1 MSGSFATGTSPAAAV
16 SAPLAALASREDFSR
31 AQEHHRLG
39 RVRQAERI
47 LLRLL
52 EEDQLNAPALH
63 LLGLISAEGGN
74 AAAGAALIGRAI
86 QIAGPAADWCV
97 HLSTILEHLNNLPG
111 ATAAL
116 RQALEVMPADADIAF
131 RLANLLTRC
140 GHLEEAAE
148 RYRRAV
154 ELRPAFAE
162 SWFNL
167 GVVLSMRSENGEAAH
182 AYAKAIEYKD
192 DYAEAHNNLGILL
205 HADGY
210 LELASEC
217 YEKAVDIRPSYL
229 DARYNLGL
237 SHQHQGRIEQAEEV
251 YRQVIAQNS
260 GHDDAHNNLGN
271 VLLAQRRIDE
281 ARLSYQRS
289 ISISPDKAEAHWNLG
304 VAELLAGNFRDGWRE
319 YEWRLRESRR
329 YTSIPAWMGEPL
341 SGRRIL
347 VWAEQGLGDS
357 IQMIRFTAKLAEA
370 GAHVVVECQRPLERL
385 FENLAGVSEVVV
397 RGAKIPPVDYQIA
410 MMSLPG
416 AFETDAAA
424 LPGPMPYL
432 SADRALVGQWRYRLS
447 DYAAPRI
454 GLAWAGNSNHAND
467 RNRSIDPAMFSRLA
481 VQESAMGTTA
491 SFFTVQPD
499 AQAPEGVY
507 SLGEHIECFA
517 DTAAL
522 ISELDLL
529 ITVDTAVAHLAGAMD
544 RPVWTLLPH
553 VPDWRWMLEGDG
565 SPWYPSM
572 RLYRQRSRGDWAGV
586 FERVST
592 ALRDTFNG

>member
-1 MSGSFATGTSPAAAV
+1 MGGSFATGTSPAAAV
-16 SAPLAALASREDFSR
+16 SAPLAALTRREDFSR

-39 RVRQAERI
+39 RVRQAERL

-52 EEDQLNAPALH
+52 EEDQLHAPALH

-86 QIAGPAADWCV
+86 QIAGPSADWCV

-116 RQALEVMPADADIAF
+116 RQALEVKPADADIAF

-167 GVVLSMRSENGEAAH
+167 GVVLSMRNENGEAAH

-217 YEKAVDIRPSYL
+217 YEKAVEIRPAYL

-260 GHDDAHNNLGN
+260 DHDDAHNNLGN

-281 ARLSYQRS
+281 ARLSYRRS

-329 YTSIPAWMGEPL
+329 YTSIPVWAGEPL
-341 SGRRIL
+341 PGRRIL

-357 IQMIRFTAKLAEA
+357 IQMIRFARQLAEA

-385 FENLAGVSEVVV
+385 FENLPGVGEVVV
-397 RGAKIPPVDYQIA
+397 RGAKIPPVDCQIA

-416 AFETDAAA
+416 ALAIDAAA
-424 LPGPMPYL
+424 LPGPMPYVT
-432 SADRALVGQWRYRLS
+432 ADRSLARQWRNRLS

-454 GLAWAGNSNHAND
+454 GLAWAGNSHHAND

-481 VQESAMGTTA
+481 VQQTAMGM

-522 ISELDLL
+522 MSELDLI

-544 RPVWTLLPH
+544 RPVWTLLPY

-572 RLYRQRSRGDWAGV
+572 RLFRQRSRGDWADV
-586 FERVST
+586 FERLAM
-592 ALRDTFNG
+592 ALGQGLS